1 MLLYIVVILLIDTY
15 MNAKMQS
22 FKPVRQSRIS
32 DEVLDQLKK
41 SILLGYFK
49 AGDKLPSERELAEQ
63 FKVSRIAIRESLRA
77 LENKGFIM
85 IRQGVTGGTFVT
97 ELTFEHLSNAF
108 VDLFLSEKI
117 SIPELVQM
125 RVLLE
130 PEIARLA
137 ALHKDEESAG
147 RLKEALG
154 REALPIRSFAEDI
167 DIKTMVHHILAEMCG
182 NSFFEALER
191 SLMAMTRQA
200 IQAVEPETPFLHPAG
215 MHDEVVEAVLAGNPD
230 QALEAM
236 RRHAVEFGE
245 RLIDMENTF
254 RKKKEN
260 IIF

>member
-1 MLLYIVVILLIDTY
+1 
-15 MNAKMQS
+15 MQN

-32 DEVLDQLKK
+32 DEVLDQLKR

-85 IRQGVTGGTFVT
+85 TRQGVTGGTFVT

-108 VDLFLSEKI
+108 VDLFMAEKL

-137 ALHKDEESAG
+137 ALHKDEESARG
-147 RLKEALG
+147 LREALEQ
-154 REALPIRSFAEDI
+154 EALPIRSFEEDF
-167 DIKTMVHHILAEMCG
+167 DIKTIVHHILAEMCG
-182 NSFFEALER
+182 NHFFEALER
-191 SLMAMTRQA
+191 SLMVLTRQA
-200 IQAVEPETPFLHPAG
+200 IQAVEPETPFIHSAG
-215 MHDEVVEAVLAGNPD
+215 MHDEVVAAVLAGDPD
-230 QALEAM
+230 LAFEAM
-236 RRHAVEFGE
+236 RRHAMEFGK

-260 IIF
+260 ITF